1 MINKYAGIS
10 CYGSFLVAAILT
22 YLPVEGWFEISL
34 KTLVLLFLLHMIVYS
49 FGVALS
55 AKRTYNKVLLVFFAV
70 LFPAMS
76 GFILYFFKGARED
89 KVVVD
94 TPNS

>member
-22 YLPVEGWFEISL
+22 YLPIEGWFEISL
-34 KTLVLLFLLHMIVYS
+34 KTLVFLFLLHMIVYS
-49 FGVALS
+49 FSVAWS
-55 AKRTYNKVLLVFFAV
+55 AKRTYNKVLLVCFAV

-76 GFILYFFKGARED
+76 GFILYFFKGYRESE
-89 KVVVD
+89 VAPD